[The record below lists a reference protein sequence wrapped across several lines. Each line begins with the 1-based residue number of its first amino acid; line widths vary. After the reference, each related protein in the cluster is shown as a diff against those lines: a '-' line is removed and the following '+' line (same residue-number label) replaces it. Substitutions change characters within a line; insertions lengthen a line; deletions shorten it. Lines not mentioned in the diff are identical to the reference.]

1 MGTELTFSGSEYHG
15 QVAPLTSLKLH
26 LPAETVLSNAGFPT
40 CSQETVLFD
49 IWWEDCP
56 EGSLAG
62 PTGSFIAVAYN
73 GSQAVSE
80 SGAVYPFFGPGER
93 LYLLLVGSPPLGL
106 EFVVEGRYEAASPP
120 HGPTLVLSVPIVET
134 VGPPGSEPAVSLTE
148 LQLELGATREET
160 GGAEVSSVNLPSSC
174 SGKLAWSVEAGFNG
188 EAASPVGTS
197 EEDCPSVGSR
207 GKADTSLEVLPL
219 PPYEE
224 QAVTYTATVQP
235 VGGGPVPTGAV
246 TFYDRLLPV
255 AGCTARPLV
264 GIC

>member
-1 MGTELTFSGSEYHG
+1 MPTTPPEPQHLFRSVTPLCLGVAAALAVLACLLSPVRAAAAPSVTFGAQFLPLSHLGEGGVVGTELTFSGSEYHG

-106 EFVVEGRYEAASPP
+106 EF
-120 HGPTLVLSVPIVET
+120 I
-134 VGPPGSEPAVSLTE
+134 
-148 LQLELGATREET
+148 
-160 GGAEVSSVNLPSSC
+160 
-174 SGKLAWSVEAGFNG
+174 
-188 EAASPVGTS
+188 
-197 EEDCPSVGSR
+197 D
-207 GKADTSLEVLPL
+207 
-219 PPYEE
+219 
-224 QAVTYTATVQP
+224 
-235 VGGGPVPTGAV
+235 
-246 TFYDRLLPV
+246 
-255 AGCTARPLV
+255 
-264 GIC
+264 